1 MISSKSI
8 GIAVVSLLF
17 FVSCS
22 TTKEMNEKSNQ
33 VLVRWMDLSKFPC
46 FGHCAVYDL
55 RVFHDGLVL
64 LKGKEHLDK
73 TGVYFAELSKE
84 KTDKLR
90 KLQKSVNWP
99 EVKEEYWVNLQDLP
113 VTHLTIYNE
122 HGAIIKKINSN
133 SNLPDKV
140 NDLAQ
145 ELIELLKK
153 EKWTQIQKKHEMVNP
168 EVMYEELIV
177 DLDSSL
183 TTMVLEEEYS
193 HLGLKTNRRVSPH
206 MNMWVFNY
214 NTDLVGSYEL
224 LVVLRKRQGVKYVN
238 FNRRILPR
246 E

>member
-1 MISSKSI
+1 MVNFKLIMVAVLSLVLWASCSSSKEMS
-8 GIAVVSLLF
+8 GKSD
-17 FVSCS
+17 
-22 TTKEMNEKSNQ
+22 KE
-33 VLVRWMDLSKFPC
+33 LVRWMELSKFPC
-46 FGHCAVYDL
+46 FGHCSVYDL
-55 RVFHDGLVL
+55 RLFQDGLVL

-73 TGVYFAELSKE
+73 TGVHFAELSKE

-90 KLQKSVNWP
+90 KLQNSVSWP
-99 EVKEEYWVNLQDLP
+99 EIKDEYWVNLQDLP
-113 VTHLTIYNE
+113 VTHFTVYNE
-122 HGAIIKKINSN
+122 HGAIVKKINAN
-133 SNLPDKV
+133 SNLPDKL

-168 EVMYEELIV
+168 EIMYDELIV

-183 TTMVLEEEYS
+183 TTMVLEDELS
-193 HLGLKTNRRVSPH
+193 HLGLKTIRRVSPH

-214 NTDLVGSYEL
+214 NTELVGSYEL